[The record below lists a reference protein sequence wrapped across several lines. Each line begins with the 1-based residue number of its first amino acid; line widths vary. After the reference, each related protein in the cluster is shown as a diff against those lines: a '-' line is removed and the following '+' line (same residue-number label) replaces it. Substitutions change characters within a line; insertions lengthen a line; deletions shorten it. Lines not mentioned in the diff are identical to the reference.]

1 MCIRDRGL
9 RVNPDGVLRHLVA
22 LERPALAGY
31 EPEQLSLF
39 APAGQEGTA

>member
-1 MCIRDRGL
+1 MLEGL

-22 LERPALAGY
+22 LEKPALAGH

-39 APAGQEGTA
+39 